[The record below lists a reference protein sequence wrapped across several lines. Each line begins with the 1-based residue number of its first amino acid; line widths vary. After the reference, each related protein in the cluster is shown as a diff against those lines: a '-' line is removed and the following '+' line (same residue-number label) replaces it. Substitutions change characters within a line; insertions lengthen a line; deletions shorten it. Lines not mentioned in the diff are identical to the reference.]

1 MFPNALFN
9 FLSPKT
15 RTPTSMSVPHSLL
28 FCFCFWLLWI
38 LRSTFEP
45 MLLLCHWRAI
55 TAAAAS
61 KSNVLRLVE
70 LVLVASKRVCSAVVE
85 YIWNNGERWGR
96 NKKSSGRQAQA
107 ARERW
112 KIHKIKKKRKKKH
125 TTLFWHSLSLLV
137 FVSLPRVT
145 DVASVCQRTAKR
157 DGHTY
162 ATNHLCLLITAI
174 VRLVHSIGSK
184 PTCSLLLRVSSVGLP
199 LSRSRDAV
207 TCSAG
212 YRCPNCCPPTKARA
226 IRNAACEAVM
236 YCFARFY
243 CV

>member
-28 FCFCFWLLWI
+28 FCFWFWLLWI

-45 MLLLCHWRAI
+45 MLLLLLCHWRAI

-70 LVLVASKRVCSAVVE
+70 LVLVASKRVRSAVVE

-96 NKKSSGRQAQA
+96 NKKSSGRQA

-145 DVASVCQRTAKR
+145 DVASVCQRTGTR
-157 DGHTY
+157 TPPTICVFWSRQSCDLFIQLDR
-162 ATNHLCLLITAI
+162 NLLAPYYY
-174 VRLVHSIGSK
+174 VYRRLVCLCRGAGMLWHAAQGIGA
-184 PTCSLLLRVSSVGLP
+184 PTAARLP
-199 LSRSRDAV
+199 KR
-207 TCSAG
+207 
-212 YRCPNCCPPTKARA
+212 AR
-226 IRNAACEAVM
+226 
-236 YCFARFY
+236 
-243 CV
+243 